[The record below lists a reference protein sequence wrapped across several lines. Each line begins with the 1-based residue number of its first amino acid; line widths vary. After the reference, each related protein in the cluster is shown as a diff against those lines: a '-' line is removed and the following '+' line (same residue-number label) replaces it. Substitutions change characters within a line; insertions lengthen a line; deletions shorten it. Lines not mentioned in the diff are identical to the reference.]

1 MRRTVLV
8 KDMIDDSAD
17 SDSESEDTISE
28 AHHKVAPKKEGSTM
42 YYATLRSHAV
52 AYNMYATVQEHRIS
66 TDCCLQQPFI
76 TTSNNTLNSVVN
88 DCASVLDIS
97 PSLLQLLLRSEEN
110 TVRSSSRNN
119 I

>member
-28 AHHKVAPKKEGSTM
+28 AHHKVAPKKGSN
-42 YYATLRSHAV
+42 SSGQSN
-52 AYNMYATVQEHRIS
+52 NMYATVQEDTSWIS

-110 TVRSSSRNN
+110 TAVRSSSRNN

>member
-8 KDMIDDSAD
+8 KNMIDDSAD

-28 AHHKVAPKKEGSTM
+28 AHHKVAPKKGSN
-42 YYATLRSHAV
+42 SSGQSN
-52 AYNMYATVQEHRIS
+52 NMYATVQEDTGLSWIL
-66 TDCCLQQPFI
+66 TDCCLRQPFI
-76 TTSNNTLNSVVN
+76 TTSNNTLSSVVN
-88 DCASVLDIS
+88 DCAFVLDIS